1 MSEKFDFNVSAR
13 YHNSF
18 IWEGTFFTEEIP
30 ARWNFDASMN
40 FDVPSLKGKIKVGAV
55 NLSGKDYIPYAGG
68 GTIGSTY
75 YVQYSLDL

>member
-1 MSEKFDFNVSAR
+1 MYLLDTIISLCGKA
-13 YHNSF
+13 
-18 IWEGTFFTEEIP
+18 TFFTEEIP